1 MEEMTKLDVWDKSF
15 ALTPTSPSTS
25 LAAGDERPIT
35 TEGGKKPMIRRVIV
49 VSVLAAGLLIAGLS
63 QASSAIIETQHLIVS
78 DATGKLSNDQLKSL
92 ADQAQ
97 AMLESILAFWSADSG
112 IDRFGKIR
120 VVFDVPRRDV
130 YSSVFYWDKKDG
142 ERIRIVRVF
151 SSEGS
156 PQMMAHKLTS
166 AVFPQKDKLIRNM
179 MGILTEAQVGNAL
192 TFPMCGF
199 GSDDWVLAL
208 LKTKS
213 YIPLNE
219 LGPDHESWG
228 MKDAG
233 GGRLSIHDKARQHKA
248 YAETGSF
255 GNYLFQTYGINK
267 IKQFHRLSHEKDRP
281 WQDAFGIG
289 MQELEA
295 NWLKTLRANEK
306 TGDKNVSTVLKL
318 FERNSGTACAEA
330 QKLVTGKR

>member
-1 MEEMTKLDVWDKSF
+1 
-15 ALTPTSPSTS
+15 
-25 LAAGDERPIT
+25 
-35 TEGGKKPMIRRVIV
+35 MIRSVIV
-49 VSVLAAGLLIAGLS
+49 ASIFVAGLLSTGLS

-78 DATGKLSNDQLKSL
+78 DVTGKLSNDQLKSL
-92 ADQAQ
+92 ANQAQ
-97 AMLESILAFWSADSG
+97 AMLDRILAFWSADAG

-120 VVFDVPRRDV
+120 VLFDAPRRDV
-130 YSSVFYWDKKDG
+130 YSSVFYWENKDG
-142 ERIRIVRVF
+142 KRIRIVRVF

-179 MGILTEAQVGNAL
+179 MGILTEAQVGNPL

-199 GSDDWVLAL
+199 SSDDWVLAL

-213 YIPLNE
+213 TIPLNE

-233 GGRLSIHDKARQHKA
+233 GGKLSILDKAKQHKA

-255 GNYLFQTYGINK
+255 SNYLFQTYGINK
-267 IKQFHRLSHEKDRP
+267 IKQFHRLSSEKERP
-281 WQDAFGIG
+281 SQDVLGIN

-295 NWLKTLRANEK
+295 NWLKALRENEK
-306 TGDKNVSTVLKL
+306 TREKNVSIVSKL
-318 FERNSGTACAEA
+318 LERNPASACAEA
-330 QKLVTGKR
+330 QQLVTSKR

>member
-1 MEEMTKLDVWDKSF
+1 
-15 ALTPTSPSTS
+15 
-25 LAAGDERPIT
+25 
-35 TEGGKKPMIRRVIV
+35 MIRIAIV
-49 VSVLAAGLLIAGLS
+49 LSMFVAAGLLISPLS
-63 QASSAIIETQHLIVS
+63 QAS
-78 DATGKLSNDQLKSL
+78 DATLQTSHLMVNDTTGNLSKEQLKRL
-92 ADQAQ
+92 ADHAQ
-97 AMLESILAFWSADSG
+97 ETLNRILAFWSVEPRIG
-112 IDRFGKIR
+112 QFGKIR

-142 ERIRIVRVF
+142 RPMRVVGVF
-151 SSEGS
+151 GTDGS

-179 MGILTEAQVGNAL
+179 MGILTEAQVGNPS

-199 GSDDWVLAL
+199 GSDDWILAL

-228 MKDAG
+228 MRDAG
-233 GGRLSIHDKARQHKA
+233 GGRLSIHDKAKQHKA

-255 GNYLFQTYGINK
+255 GNFLFQTYGINK

-281 WQDAFGIG
+281 WQDVFAIG

-295 NWLKTLRANEK
+295 NWLKTPRATEK
-306 TGDKNVSTVLKL
+306 TTEENVSIVLKL
-318 FERNSGTACAEA
+318 IERNPDTACAEA
-330 QKLVTGKR
+330 QELVTRKR

>member
-1 MEEMTKLDVWDKSF
+1 
-15 ALTPTSPSTS
+15 
-25 LAAGDERPIT
+25 
-35 TEGGKKPMIRRVIV
+35 MIRIAIV
-49 VSVLAAGLLIAGLS
+49 LSMFVAGLLTPALS
-63 QASSAIIETQHLIVS
+63 QASDKTLETSHLIVS
-78 DATGKLSNDQLKSL
+78 DTTGNLSNEQLKRL
-92 ADQAQ
+92 ADHAQ
-97 AMLESILAFWSADSG
+97 ETLNRILAFWSADPG
-112 IDRFGKIR
+112 IARFGKIR

-130 YSSVFYWDKKDG
+130 YSSVFYWDKKGDQ
-142 ERIRIVRVF
+142 RIRIVRVF
-151 SSEGS
+151 GTDGA

-179 MGILTEAQVGNAL
+179 MGILTEAQVGNPL

-199 GSDDWVLAL
+199 GSDEWVLAL
-208 LKTKS
+208 LETKS

-233 GGRLSIHDKARQHKA
+233 GGRLSILDKAKQHKA

-267 IKQFHRLSHEKDRP
+267 IKQFQRLSQEKDRP
-281 WQDAFGIG
+281 WQDVFGIS

-295 NWLKTLRANEK
+295 NWLKPLRANGK
-306 TGDKNVSTVLKL
+306 TREENVSIVLKL
-318 FERNSGTACAEA
+318 FERNPGTACSEA
-330 QKLVTGKR
+330 QKLVTRKQ